1 MKILHLITHFQRGG
15 IEKWLL
21 TMLKHVPRDSYQ
33 MDFCCK
39 GQHTGSLAPLAIREG
54 ARVFHCPLGPW
65 QIGFLWKL
73 RSIVHSHNYDI
84 IHNHLGAYSGLPL
97 LVSRNLGIPTIT
109 SFHNTHFAPQTWT
122 RRPLLRQLRSIYS
135 RFNVKYALQHS
146 NIITGCSQSVLDS
159 LSGYEMADKSRF
171 RLLYYG
177 TDVPELPDTAAREA
191 FRASFGWEPDTHL
204 LVHVGR
210 FFEQKNHRG
219 LIKIFRDVQRV
230 LPQARLLLVGDGA
243 LRKEIEHLVISKNM
257 SPYVRFLG
265 ARDDVPDLLRHCDI
279 FVMPS
284 RFEGF
289 GLAALEASAAGLPVV
304 GSLTSGL
311 IEAVDN
317 GQTGLLFPPDKLD
330 DMANGIIKLLQTP
343 DLARRLG
350 MQGRQRVQERFS
362 IEVSASQLTSLY
374 DECYRT
380 S

>member
-1 MKILHLITHFQRGG
+1 
-15 IEKWLL
+15 
-21 TMLKHVPRDSYQ
+21 
-33 MDFCCK
+33 
-39 GQHTGSLAPLAIREG
+39 
-54 ARVFHCPLGPW
+54 
-65 QIGFLWKL
+65 
-73 RSIVHSHNYDI
+73 
-84 IHNHLGAYSGLPL
+84 
-97 LVSRNLGIPTIT
+97 
-109 SFHNTHFAPQTWT
+109 
-122 RRPLLRQLRSIYS
+122 
-135 RFNVKYALQHS
+135 VKYALQHS